1 MSCTREDLRGAG
13 RGDAEFDGA
22 TGVKLGNFFKRVAH
36 CSEECLSRSALGIA
50 VPREE
55 SAVAFCWIDTPF
67 CHVAS
72 LGRFVYLGVEL
83 PHPARSAIVECR
95 GSVSERP
102 KVQHSKCCV
111 V

>member
-1 MSCTREDLRGAG
+1 MRRTREDLSGACRGN
-13 RGDAEFDGA
+13 AEFDGS
-22 TGVKLGNFFKRVAH
+22 TGVKFGNFFKCVAH
-36 CSEECLSRSALGIA
+36 CGEECLSRSALGIA

-67 CHVAS
+67 CHVVS
-72 LGRFVYLGVEL
+72 LGRFVYVGVEL

>member
-1 MSCTREDLRGAG
+1 MSCTREDLRRTG
-13 RGDAEFDGA
+13 RGDAELDGA
-22 TGVKLGNFFKRVAH
+22 TGVKFGNFFERVAH
-36 CSEECLSRSALGIA
+36 CGEESLSRSAFGGA

-55 SAVAFCWIDTPF
+55 SAVSFCWIDTPF
-67 CHVAS
+67 CHVVS
-72 LGRFVYLGVEL
+72 LGRFVVVGVEL

>member
-1 MSCTREDLRGAG
+1 MRRTREDLSGACRGN
-13 RGDAEFDGA
+13 AEFDGA

-67 CHVAS
+67 CHVVS
-72 LGRFVYLGVEL
+72 LGRFVYVGVEL

>member
-1 MSCTREDLRGAG
+1 MRRTREDLRGTG

-22 TGVKLGNFFKRVAH
+22 TGVKLGNFFKRVAY
-36 CSEECLSRSALGIA
+36 CGEERLSRSAFWGA

-55 SAVAFCWIDTPF
+55 SAVAFCWINTPF
-67 CHVAS
+67 CHVVS
-72 LGRFVYLGVEL
+72 LGRIVYLGVEL
-83 PHPARSAIVECR
+83 PHPVRSAIVGCR

>member
-1 MSCTREDLRGAG
+1 MSCTWKDLCGTG
-13 RGDAEFDGA
+13 RRDAELDGA
-22 TGVKLGNFFKRVAH
+22 TGVKFGNFFERVAH
-36 CSEECLSRSALGIA
+36 CGEEYLSCSAFWGA

-55 SAVAFCWIDTPF
+55 CGVAFYWINTPF
-67 CHVAS
+67 CHVVS
-72 LGRFVYLGVEL
+72 LGRFVVVGVEL
-83 PHPARSAIVECR
+83 PHPARSAIVGCR

>member
-1 MSCTREDLRGAG
+1 MSCSWQDLSGTG
-13 RGDAEFDGA
+13 RGNAKFDRAARVQGCD
-22 TGVKLGNFFKRVAH
+22 FFERVAYGG
-36 CSEECLSRSALGIA
+36 EESCARGVFGGA

-55 SAVAFCWIDTPF
+55 CGVAFCWIDTPF
-67 CHVAS
+67 CHKSSV
-72 LGRFVYLGVEL
+72 GRFAYADVEL
-83 PHPARSAIVECR
+83 PDPARSAIVVCR

>member
-1 MSCTREDLRGAG
+1 MSCTRKDLSGTG

-22 TGVKLGNFFKRVAH
+22 TGVKLGNFFKRVAY
-36 CSEECLSRSALGIA
+36 CGEERLSRSAFWGA

-55 SAVAFCWIDTPF
+55 SAVALCWIDTPF
-67 CHVAS
+67 CHVVS
-72 LGRFVYLGVEL
+72 LGRFVYVGVEL

>member
-1 MSCTREDLRGAG
+1 MSCSWQDLSGTG
-13 RGDAEFDGA
+13 RGNAKFDRAAWVQGCD
-22 TGVKLGNFFKRVAH
+22 FFERVAYGGEES
-36 CSEECLSRSALGIA
+36 CSRGVFGGA

-55 SAVAFCWIDTPF
+55 CAVAFCRIDTPF
-67 CHVAS
+67 CHVVS

>member
-1 MSCTREDLRGAG
+1 MSCTWKDLRRTG
-13 RGDAEFDGA
+13 RRDAELDGA
-22 TGVKLGNFFKRVAH
+22 TGVKFGNFFKRVAY
-36 CSEECLSRSALGIA
+36 CGEEYLSRSAFGGA

-55 SAVAFCWIDTPF
+55 STVAFCWIDTPF
-67 CHVAS
+67 CHVVS
-72 LGRFVYLGVEL
+72 LGRFVYVGVEL
-83 PHPARSAIVECR
+83 PHSARSAIVECR

>member
-1 MSCTREDLRGAG
+1 MRRTREDLSGACRGN
-13 RGDAEFDGA
+13 AEFDGS
-22 TGVKLGNFFKRVAH
+22 TGVKFGNFFERVAH
-36 CSEECLSRSALGIA
+36 CGEESLSRSAFGGA

-55 SAVAFCWIDTPF
+55 SAVAICWIDTPF
-67 CHVAS
+67 CHVVS
-72 LGRFVYLGVEL
+72 LGRFVVVGVEL

>member
-1 MSCTREDLRGAG
+1 MRRTREDLRGTG
-13 RGDAEFDGA
+13 RGNAEVDGA
-22 TGVKLGNFFKRVAH
+22 TGMKLGNFFKRVAYGGEES
-36 CSEECLSRSALGIA
+36 CSRGVFGGA

-55 SAVAFCWIDTPF
+55 CGVAFCWINAPF
-67 CHVAS
+67 CHKSSV
-72 LGRFVYLGVEL
+72 GRFAYAGVEL
-83 PHPARSAIVECR
+83 PDPARSAIVVCR